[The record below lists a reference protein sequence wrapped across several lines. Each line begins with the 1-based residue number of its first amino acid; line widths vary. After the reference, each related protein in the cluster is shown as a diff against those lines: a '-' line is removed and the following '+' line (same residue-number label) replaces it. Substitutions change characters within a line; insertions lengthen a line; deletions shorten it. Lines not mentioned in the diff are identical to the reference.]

1 MDAIVY
7 DKIDEVQGKVEY
19 NGGGINSL
27 QNRVAAI
34 KSDTETLKTIGAV
47 KSVQR
52 GVLTGQKNLQ
62 NQKWINLT
70 TISPVDTE
78 KAMLNVCCTLVNGTR
93 AYSQFAY
100 QLNGDKIQI
109 YFYNGSSGDYAM
121 MIFSWEIIEFY

>member
-1 MDAIVY
+1 MENYVIY
-7 DKIDEVQGKVEY
+7 DELVNRCSTIEGGVNNVQG
-19 NGGGINSL
+19 
-27 QNRVAAI
+27 
-34 KSDTETLKTIGAV
+34 TLDASNLISADSVV

-52 GVLTGQKNLQ
+52 GVLTGKKNLQ

-78 KAMLNVCCTLVNGTR
+78 KAMLNVCCTLVTGTR
-93 AYSQFAY
+93 PYSQFAY

-109 YFYNGSSGDYAM
+109 YFSNGSSGDFAM

>member
-1 MDAIVY
+1 MRLSIT
-7 DKIDEVQGKVEY
+7 
-19 NGGGINSL
+19 GGINTL
-27 QNRVAAI
+27 LNR
-34 KSDTETLKTIGAV
+34 GAV

-70 TISPVDTE
+70 TISPVDTA
-78 KAMLNVCCTLVNGTR
+78 KAMLNVCCTLVSGTK

-109 YFYNGSSGDYAM
+109 YFYNGGSGDYAM